1 MSVPSH
7 EPAPPG
13 PGVVL
18 SSARGRWL
26 VTATVLGS
34 ALAGIDATVV
44 SVALPHIGEDL
55 DAGFAGLQ
63 WTINGYTLTLASLI
77 LLAGSLGDR
86 LGRRRV
92 FLVGVVWFAVA
103 SAACALAP
111 SIEVLVLMRALQG
124 VGGALLTP
132 GSLALI
138 SASFVAEDRAKAI
151 GVWSGFSGVAEA
163 LAPFVGGYLVAGPGL
178 RWIFLINLPL
188 AAVVVLLTMRHV
200 PESRDPAAARRLD
213 LRGAALV
220 TVGLAALTYAL
231 TDPSGGWSSGV
242 PALLGGGVA
251 ALVGFVAAE
260 RRSPHPMVPPR
271 LFANP
276 QFGAANAVTFVV
288 YAALGGVFFL
298 LVVDLQVV
306 SGFSPLA
313 AGAALLP
320 VTGLMLVLSA
330 RAGALSARIGPRL
343 PMSLGPAIAAVG
355 VALTL
360 RLGPDSSYVVDVLP
374 AVVLLGL
381 GLSLMVAPLTAT
393 VLAAAPD
400 RDAGVASGVNNA
412 VARTGGLLA
421 VAVLPTLAGLT
432 GADYSEP
439 DAFRAGFRVA
449 MAVCAGL
456 LALGGAVA
464 LATIRNPG
472 HGLGSPAPDALPEPP
487 DRHVHCAVDGPPL
500 QAEHERSEPRP

>member
-1 MSVPSH
+1 V
-7 EPAPPG
+7 
-13 PGVVL
+13 
-18 SSARGRWL
+18 

-34 ALAGIDATVV
+34 ALAAIDATVV
-44 SVALPHIGEDL
+44 SVALPHIGRDL

-86 LGRRRV
+86 WGRRRV

-111 SIEVLVLMRALQG
+111 TIEILVAMRALQG

-151 GVWSGFSGVAEA
+151 GVWSGFSGVAAA
-163 LAPFVGGYLVAGPGL
+163 LAPFVGGYLVAGPGW

-188 AAVVVLLTMRHV
+188 AAVVVSLAVRHV
-200 PESRDPAAARRLD
+200 PESRDPEAERHLD

-231 TDPSGGWSSGV
+231 TDPGGGWTAGV
-242 PALLGGGVA
+242 VVLGVAGLA
-251 ALVGFVAAE
+251 ALVAFVLAE
-260 RRSPHPMVPPR
+260 RRSAHPMLPPR

-343 PMSLGPAIAAVG
+343 PMSLGPAIAAAG

-360 RLGPDSSYVVDVLP
+360 RLGEDSSYVVDVLP
-374 AVVLLGL
+374 AVALLGL

-421 VAVLPTLAGLT
+421 VAVLPTLARIT
-432 GADYSEP
+432 GADYAEP
-439 DAFRAGFRVA
+439 AAFHAGFQIA

-456 LALGGAVA
+456 LALGGAIA

-472 HGLGSPAPDALPEPP
+472 QGPGAIGPDAPREPP
-487 DRHVHCAVDGPPL
+487 DRHVHCTVDGPPL
-500 QAEHERSEPRP
+500 QAEHGPMVR

>member
-1 MSVPSH
+1 MTQPP
-7 EPAPPG
+7 PAAAPADSR
-13 PGVVL
+13 VTL
-18 SSARGRWL
+18 ASARGRWVL
-26 VTATVLGS
+26 GATVLGS

-44 SVALPHIGEDL
+44 NVALPHIGRDL

-86 LGRRRV
+86 FGRRRV

-103 SAACALAP
+103 SAACAVAP
-111 SIEVLVLMRALQG
+111 SIEVLVTMRALQG

-138 SASFVAEDRAKAI
+138 SASFVADDRAKAI
-151 GVWSGFSGVAEA
+151 GVWSGFSGVAAA
-163 LAPFVGGYLVAGPGL
+163 LAPFIGGYLVAGPGW

-188 AAVVVLLTMRHV
+188 AAVVALLAVRHV
-200 PESRDPAAARRLD
+200 PESRDPDAARHLD

-231 TDPSGGWSSGV
+231 TDPTGGWSSGV
-242 PALLGGGVA
+242 PALFGA
-251 ALVGFVAAE
+251 ALAAFASFVAAE
-260 RRSPHPMVPPR
+260 RRSPHPMLPPR
-271 LFANP
+271 LFGNP

-330 RAGALSARIGPRL
+330 RAGELATRIGPRL

-360 RLGPDSSYVVDVLP
+360 RLGEDASYLVDVLP

-393 VLAAAPD
+393 VLGAAPD

-421 VAVLPTLAGLT
+421 VAVLPTLAGIT
-432 GADYSEP
+432 GADYADP
-439 DAFRAGFRVA
+439 AAFHAGFRIA

-456 LALGGAVA
+456 LALGAAIA

-472 HGLGSPAPDALPEPP
+472 HGLGSPAPDDLPEPP

-500 QAEHERSEPRP
+500 QAEHGAAD